1 VEFVPGAFRYEFGG
15 VTAELTLDG
24 SATGTLDVK
33 NGTGAEL
40 AAPALYLITGDDA
53 RVDATLADPS
63 AIPDGGQASFQVSFD
78 GPVDVATLGLVILEF
93 GDENYGGMAPVPV
106 DDQG

>member
-33 NGTGAEL
+33 NATGAEL
-40 AAPALYLITGDDA
+40 PAPALYLITGDDV
-53 RVDATLADPS
+53 RVDATLADAA
-63 AIPDGGQASFQVSFD
+63 AIPDGGQGSFRVSFD
-78 GPVDVATLGLVILEF
+78 GPVDLATLGLVILEF
-93 GDENYGGMAPVPV
+93 GDQNYGGMAPVPV
-106 DDQG
+106 GDQG